1 MSNQFYEYLSNKLI
15 DFFENEG
22 IVNGS
27 TFFMLF
33 DEKEQL
39 SQFDN
44 SLKEMGKH
52 KSIYDEF
59 YFTHPISKKEY
70 STYSLKINGKK
81 LVIANSLNIKHSS
94 YLVTLRN
101 FVGDQ
106 EEEWKDTSLLILY
119 LESIDSIEG
128 GAGNLQKEGMPL
140 SINNI
145 SKNLD
150 DDIDNSKKLSDSSKE
165 IIKFFLSNQIN
176 DFYENTLWDYETI
189 LSIIE

>member
-59 YFTHPISKKEY
+59 
-70 STYSLKINGKK
+70 
-81 LVIANSLNIKHSS
+81 
-94 YLVTLRN
+94 
-101 FVGDQ
+101 
-106 EEEWKDTSLLILY
+106 
-119 LESIDSIEG
+119 
-128 GAGNLQKEGMPL
+128 
-140 SINNI
+140 
-145 SKNLD
+145 
-150 DDIDNSKKLSDSSKE
+150 
-165 IIKFFLSNQIN
+165 
-176 DFYENTLWDYETI
+176 
-189 LSIIE
+189 